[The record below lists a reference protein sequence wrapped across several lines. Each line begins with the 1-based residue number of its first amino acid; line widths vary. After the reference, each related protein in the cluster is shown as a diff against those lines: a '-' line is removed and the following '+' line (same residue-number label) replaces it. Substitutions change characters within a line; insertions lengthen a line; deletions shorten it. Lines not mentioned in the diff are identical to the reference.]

1 VLAVSYKPLDAAAEA
16 ALFEYPT
23 SPEKDD
29 DEAALESSLCVD
41 RDIIAVDFFLVVA
54 REAWKSSW
62 IIFCSKEVVAVFSVP
77 GSCFTGHF
85 GANGPILGLAQK
97 RSGENSVPIRYFRNI
112 KQTSSTMIYE
122 RPQDP
127 SFWSSSSSQTPCQGY
142 CHSNSTG
149 WIAFGNAG
157 NLSRERKL
165 GVKSFLS
172 LDRSRCSI
180 SCHWHSSRNRK
191 DVSAPA

>member
-29 DEAALESSLCVD
+29 DEAALDSSLCVD

-77 GSCFTGHF
+77 GSCFTGAFWREWAHF
-85 GANGPILGLAQK
+85 RLG
-97 RSGENSVPIRYFRNI
+97 SETFWGEFR
-112 KQTSSTMIYE
+112 TDTL
-122 RPQDP
+122 
-127 SFWSSSSSQTPCQGY
+127 F
-142 CHSNSTG
+142 
-149 WIAFGNAG
+149 
-157 NLSRERKL
+157 
-165 GVKSFLS
+165 
-172 LDRSRCSI
+172 
-180 SCHWHSSRNRK
+180 
-191 DVSAPA
+191 